1 MSAKSINKKKEYVGK
16 IARDVFVAKGYKAA
30 SLQDISAK
38 GKISKAG
45 IYHYFKSKG
54 DILSYVLLTYTD
66 SVINALKECLRTAEE
81 KRMNPR
87 KSSEALIKTYAKC
100 LLRNRKNS
108 LIVLR
113 DRHQLTAKERNKL
126 VEKERAIFHILR
138 SKLQEI
144 RDINNRIDINLISFQ
159 IISMTHWMGY
169 WFDSKGSLSES
180 DAIDQ
185 MVDIIFHGILDKKDG
200 GRV

>member
-1 MSAKSINKKKEYVGK
+1 MSAKSSDKKKEYIGK
-16 IARDVFVAKGYKAA
+16 IARDVFFAKGYKAS

-54 DILSYVLLTYTD
+54 DILSYVLLTFAD
-66 SVINALKECLRTAEE
+66 CVIDALMQCLRTAEE
-81 KRMNPR
+81 KKMNPR
-87 KSSEALIKTYAKC
+87 KSLEALIKTYAKS
-100 LLRNRKNS
+100 LLRNRKSS

-138 SKLQEI
+138 SKLHEI
-144 RDINNRIDINLISFQ
+144 RDINTRIDINLISFQ
-159 IISMTHWMGY
+159 IISMSHWMGY
-169 WFDSKGSLSES
+169 WFDAAGSLSENN
-180 DAIDQ
+180 ATDQ
-185 MVDIIFHGILDKKDG
+185 MVDIIFHGILDKENRR
-200 GRV
+200 RV

>member
-1 MSAKSINKKKEYVGK
+1 MPAKSVNRKKEYIGK

-30 SLQDISAK
+30 SLHDISAK

-54 DILSYVLLTYTD
+54 DILSYVILTYTD
-66 SVINALKECLRTAEE
+66 SVISALKECLRTAED
-81 KRMNPR
+81 KKMNPR

-100 LLRNRKNS
+100 ILKNKKNS

-138 SKLQEI
+138 SKFQGI
-144 RDINNRIDINLISFQ
+144 RDVNSRIDINLISFQ
-159 IISMTHWMGY
+159 IIAMTHWMGY
-169 WFDSKGSLSES
+169 WFDSKGSLSEG

-185 MVDIIFHGILDKKDG
+185 MVDIIFHGILDKEDG
-200 GRV
+200 ERV